1 MQRILELK
9 EEIENVRTELNE
21 SLLQKEKY
29 DVSYQKSV
37 KLDRLIEE
45 YIIKMKSKKERKEF
59 NSNE

>member
-45 YIIKMKSKKERKEF
+45 YIIKMKSKKERKEY
-59 NSNE
+59 NLRE

>member
-1 MQRILELK
+1 MQRIMELK

-37 KLDRLIEE
+37 KLDKLIEE
-45 YIIKMKSKKERKEF
+45 YIIKMKNKKESKNYNIKE
-59 NSNE
+59 